1 MVGGGDLRFR
11 VLGPVEVA
19 NGRQNLPLG
28 GPKQR
33 ALLADL
39 ILNAGSIVS
48 TAQLIDDLW
57 GTSSPPT
64 ASHTVETYI
73 ARLRRILRDG
83 SASGILLTRPPGYV
97 LDVDPRH
104 VDAFRFEE
112 LLKDGTAA
120 AERDDHQQ
128 ASALLRAALALWRGQ
143 AFADVADA
151 PFARG
156 AARRLDDQHLL
167 ALERRIDSDLMLG
180 RAQDLVPELE
190 TLVTG
195 HQYHEPFYRQLMLAL
210 YRSGRQSEGLAA
222 FRRARNLL
230 AGELGIEPGLDLQR
244 MEQAILRQDPEL
256 EQPPVASPHHAG
268 HPEPALPGSPTV
280 PAAVSRDRR
289 HRRRALVAAGLA
301 LVAAVAVGVPLAL
314 RAAAA
319 GASVPADGL
328 GVLSAYGT
336 TVTSALAMP
345 SAVGSLAVGGK
356 SVWATSAAGDAVYR
370 IDPATRAITQT
381 IGVSGEPAGI
391 AYSGGDVWVANS
403 SDGTVSRIDGSAGQ
417 VVQTIGVGSE
427 PTGVAAGFGAVW
439 VTDPVGSTV
448 SRIDLPSGRLTRAIG
463 LTSPPYAIALGAGS
477 VWVTSPADDSVTRID
492 PVAGQPVQTISVG
505 ADPDAIA
512 YGFGSVWVANGLD
525 STVSQIDA
533 STGTVTRTIPVG
545 NGPSAVAVAASGVWV
560 ANATAGTV
568 VRISPAT
575 GRVASSLRVGDPAL
589 AVAVDGGAAW
599 VGTGVGYASR
609 HRGGTLRLLSSDWFG
624 PIDPALVYPTVPP
637 FFTDA
642 IYDTLVTFQRTGGS
656 GGAQL
661 VPDLALA
668 LPAPQAGGT
677 QYTFVLRPGLRYSNG
692 APVRP
697 QDFRYALERVFEL
710 NATARSFFAGLLGA
724 DTCRSGSPCD
734 LSRGITVDDHAR
746 TVTFHLAAPDG
757 DFLDKLTIPFT
768 APVPASVPARDMGTT
783 PVPATGPYMI
793 TRDIPGREIDLARN
807 PYFRQWSAAADPAG
821 FPDRIMWRFGLT
833 ISQEAAA
840 IEAGRADWMADPP
853 PHVAGLVA
861 RYDGQVHINP
871 LPGISYAAFNV
882 TVPPFNDLKVRQAVS
897 LAANRNKLV
906 QALGGPSAAQPTC
919 QILPAIVPGY
929 RPYCPFTV
937 DPTASGAWA
946 GPDLAKARRLVAAS
960 RTRGMRVV
968 VWAHQSDGPL
978 GPYLVSVL
986 RELGYRASLR
996 VAASEAAF
1004 ERNVN
1009 DTRRRVQASVGSWI
1023 VDYPSAS
1030 DFFDQFFRCSAFRPA
1045 HPADTR
1051 SAVFFCHPGID
1062 RQMNRADQLQ
1072 ISDPQAAAK
1081 VWATVDEEITRLA
1094 PWVPFVSLDFA
1105 DFTSARVGNYQ
1116 DNPMWGILLDQLWVR

>member
-1 MVGGGDLRFR
+1 MVGGGDLQFH
-11 VLGPVEVA
+11 VLGPVEVS
-19 NGRQNLPLG
+19 NGQESLPLG

-83 SASGILLTRPPGYV
+83 SASAILLTRPPGYV
-97 LDVDPRH
+97 LDVEPGQ
-104 VDAFRFEE
+104 VDAFRFEQ

-120 AERDDHQQ
+120 AGRDDHEK
-128 ASALLRAALALWRGQ
+128 AAALLRAALALWRGQ
-143 AFADVADA
+143 AFADVAGT

-156 AARRLDDQHLL
+156 AARRLNDQHLL
-167 ALERRIDSDLMLG
+167 ALERRIESDLMLG
-180 RAQDLVPELE
+180 RAQDLVPELQA
-190 TLVTG
+190 LVAS
-195 HQYHEPFYRQLMLAL
+195 HPYHEPFHRQLMLAL
-210 YRSGRQSEGLAA
+210 YRSGRQSEALAA
-222 FRRARNLL
+222 FRRARALL
-230 AGELGIEPGLDLQR
+230 AGELGIEPGPGLRR

-256 EQPPVASPHHAG
+256 EQPPAARPRHSGQPELAS
-268 HPEPALPGSPTV
+268 PGSPPV
-280 PAAVSRDRR
+280 PAASSRQRR
-289 HRRRALVAAGLA
+289 HRRRVLIIAGLA
-301 LVAAVAVGVPLAL
+301 LAFAVAVAVPLTAVPG
-314 RAAAA
+314 

-328 GVLSAYGT
+328 GVLSASGT
-336 TVTSALAMP
+336 SVTSALAMP
-345 SAVGSLAVGGK
+345 SALGSLAVGGG

-381 IGVSGEPAGI
+381 IAVGGEPAGI
-391 AYSGGDVWVANS
+391 AYSSGDVWVANS

-417 VVQTIGVGSE
+417 VVQMIGAGSE
-427 PTGVAAGFGAVW
+427 PTGVAASPGAVW

-448 SRIDLPSGRLTRAIG
+448 SRIDSSSGRLTRTIG

-525 STVSQIDA
+525 STVSQIDP

-545 NGPSAVAVAASGVWV
+545 NGPSAVAVAATGVWV
-560 ANATAGTV
+560 ANAMAGTV
-568 VRISPAT
+568 ARINPAT
-575 GRVASSLRVGDPAL
+575 GRVASSLGVSDPAL
-589 AVAVDGGAAW
+589 ALAVDGGAAW

-609 HRGGTLRLLSSDWFG
+609 HRGGTLRLLSSAWLG
-624 PIDPALVYPTVPP
+624 PIDPALSYPSVPP
-637 FFTDA
+637 FFTDD

-710 NATARSFFAGLLGA
+710 NAPARSFFTRLLGA
-724 DTCRSGSPCD
+724 EACRSGSVCD
-734 LSRGITVDDHAR
+734 LSRGISVDDHAR
-746 TVTFHLAAPDG
+746 TVTFHLTAPDG
-757 DFLDKLTIPFT
+757 DFLYKLTIPFT
-768 APVPASVPARDMGTT
+768 SPVPASVPARDTEST

-793 TRDIPGREIDLARN
+793 TRDIPGREIGLARN
-807 PYFRQWSAAADPAG
+807 PHFRQWSAAAEPDG
-821 FPDRIMWRFGLT
+821 FPDRIIWRFGLT
-833 ISQEAAA
+833 VRQEAAA

-853 PHVAGLVA
+853 SDVAGLVA
-861 RYDGQVHINP
+861 RYDRQVHINP

-897 LAANRNKLV
+897 LAANRNELV

-929 RPYCPFTV
+929 RPYCPFTA
-937 DPTASGAWA
+937 DPADGGAWT
-946 GPDLAKARRLVAAS
+946 GPDLARARRFVAAS
-960 RTRGMRVV
+960 HTRGMRVA
-968 VWAHQSDGPL
+968 VWAHQFDGPL

-1009 DTRRRVQASVGSWI
+1009 DTRRRVQASVGTWI
-1023 VDYPSAS
+1023 ADYPSAS
-1030 DFFDQFFRCSAFRPA
+1030 DFFDQYFRCAAFRPA
-1045 HPADTR
+1045 DPADTR
-1051 SAVFFCHPGID
+1051 SSVFFCHHGID
-1062 RQMNRADQLQ
+1062 RQMNQADQFQ
-1072 ISDPQAAAK
+1072 TSDPQAAAV
-1081 VWATVDEEITRLA
+1081 VWAKVDKEITSLA
-1094 PWVPFVSLDFA
+1094 PWVPFIRLNFA

-1116 DNPMWGILLDQLWVR
+1116 DNPIWGILLDQLWVR